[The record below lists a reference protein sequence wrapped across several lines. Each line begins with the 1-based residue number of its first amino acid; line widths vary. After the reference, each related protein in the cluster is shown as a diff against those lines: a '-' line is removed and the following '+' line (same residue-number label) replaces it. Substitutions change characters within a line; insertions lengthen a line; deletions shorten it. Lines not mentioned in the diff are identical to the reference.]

1 MRLNMKYL
9 GEDSELAIFLKTKKD
24 VKNFDNIFFKKLYE
38 VFKVPEVFEIDNNV
52 VVNIA
57 NFFDYAEYTGNNKDV
72 KDFFED
78 NKIKDL
84 FISACDEVYCLCEQ
98 RVLAGSCKFD
108 FEKGTYGTQIDD
120 VDYWQDRYDNDRYD
134 YERDMAM
141 EG

>member
-1 MRLNMKYL
+1 MKYL
-9 GEDSELAIFLKTKKD
+9 GEYNELATFLKTKKD

-38 VFKVPEVFEIDNNV
+38 VIKTPEVFEIDNNV

-72 KDFFED
+72 KDFFKD
-78 NKIKDL
+78 NQVKDL

-98 RVLAGSCKFD
+98 RVLAGSCTFD
-108 FEKGTYGTQIDD
+108 FENGKFNAQIDD
-120 VDYWQDRYDNDRYD
+120 VDYWIDRYVNDKYD
-134 YERDMAM
+134 YERDRAL